1 MGGIITIPQEETY
14 SILAVK
20 SYYDF
25 MLNNQD
31 DDEDIKIILDSNNEP
46 LLIEY
51 LNRMHEESK
60 IEEDS
65 VKRLVFTFDI
75 LKLLL

>member
-1 MGGIITIPQEETY
+1 
-14 SILAVK
+14 
-20 SYYDF
+20 

-75 LKLLL
+75 LKLFL